1 MIKIS
6 VIVATR
12 NRYQKLKR
20 AIRSIEK
27 QSLKDFEI
35 IIVNDAS
42 TDETYDFLE
51 SIKNRNINII
61 HNKVSIGCAGA
72 RNKGIKEA
80 KGEFLVFLDD
90 DDEYLPKKLET
101 HFNIMEKS
109 KIDMSYSDMLRVCRD
124 GSLYYW
130 ESPDL
135 TSKKVYNVI
144 NQDFSGMSL
153 AMQQIMIRKKVF
165 EKVGLL
171 DETNPNMEDVDFYLR
186 IVDKCE
192 IYHIQEPTVLYYDN
206 GGVSENHYKTIV
218 SRILL
223 TQKYSDI
230 LLEKSERIVDQLQ
243 YIIYQIKL
251 IVLSNTSIDIYN
263 YIKFMQERDMKWL
276 TTLRNGD
283 KDLQSILFNLIT
295 VYKKLEAYNKSEFNK
310 NVNLLIEDI
319 KKYEDKKEK
328 VKRRMYSSRD
338 NQSVLEKLERMDDIF
353 YFRFIDVIETDSI
366 YTIRTCS
373 SKSRL
378 YFCSN
383 ASKKI
388 EIELLILGFEECE
401 IFGIS
406 HQIMIR
412 KGEIKKIVIMRT
424 VERGWNHLKI
434 LNDSICKRIA
444 ILDVKIVAN

>member
-1 MIKIS
+1 MNL
-6 VIVATR
+6 VTECCQHNLANATWCH
-12 NRYQKLKR
+12 
-20 AIRSIEK
+20 E
-27 QSLKDFEI
+27 
-35 IIVNDAS
+35 
-42 TDETYDFLE
+42 
-51 SIKNRNINII
+51 
-61 HNKVSIGCAGA
+61 HG
-72 RNKGIKEA
+72 
-80 KGEFLVFLDD
+80 
-90 DDEYLPKKLET
+90 
-101 HFNIMEKS
+101 
-109 KIDMSYSDMLRVCRD
+109 
-124 GSLYYW
+124 
-130 ESPDL
+130 
-135 TSKKVYNVI
+135 
-144 NQDFSGMSL
+144 
-153 AMQQIMIRKKVF
+153 
-165 EKVGLL
+165 
-171 DETNPNMEDVDFYLR
+171 
-186 IVDKCE
+186 
-192 IYHIQEPTVLYYDN
+192 
-206 GGVSENHYKTIV
+206 
-218 SRILL
+218 
-223 TQKYSDI
+223 
-230 LLEKSERIVDQLQ
+230 
-243 YIIYQIKL
+243 
-251 IVLSNTSIDIYN
+251 
-263 YIKFMQERDMKWL
+263 IKFMQERDMKWL

-328 VKRRMYSSRD
+328 VKRRIYSSRD
-338 NQSVLEKLERMDDIF
+338 NQSVLEKLEIMDDIF

-412 KGEIKKIVIMRT
+412 KGEIKKIVIMRN
-424 VERGWNHLKI
+424 VESGWNHLKI

>member
-1 MIKIS
+1 
-6 VIVATR
+6 
-12 NRYQKLKR
+12 
-20 AIRSIEK
+20 
-27 QSLKDFEI
+27 
-35 IIVNDAS
+35 
-42 TDETYDFLE
+42 
-51 SIKNRNINII
+51 
-61 HNKVSIGCAGA
+61 
-72 RNKGIKEA
+72 
-80 KGEFLVFLDD
+80 
-90 DDEYLPKKLET
+90 
-101 HFNIMEKS
+101 
-109 KIDMSYSDMLRVCRD
+109 
-124 GSLYYW
+124 
-130 ESPDL
+130 
-135 TSKKVYNVI
+135 
-144 NQDFSGMSL
+144 MSL

-338 NQSVLEKLERMDDIF
+338 NQSVLEKLEIMDDIF

-388 EIELLILGFEECE
+388 KIELLILGFEECE

-412 KGEIKKIVIMRT
+412 KGEIKKIVIMRN
-424 VERGWNHLKI
+424 VESGWNHLKI

>member
-165 EKVGLL
+165 GKI
-171 DETNPNMEDVDFYLR
+171 TFPWR
-186 IVDKCE
+186 
-192 IYHIQEPTVLYYDN
+192 HI
-206 GGVSENHYKTIV
+206 
-218 SRILL
+218 
-223 TQKYSDI
+223 
-230 LLEKSERIVDQLQ
+230 
-243 YIIYQIKL
+243 
-251 IVLSNTSIDIYN
+251 
-263 YIKFMQERDMKWL
+263 
-276 TTLRNGD
+276 
-283 KDLQSILFNLIT
+283 
-295 VYKKLEAYNKSEFNK
+295 
-310 NVNLLIEDI
+310 
-319 KKYEDKKEK
+319 
-328 VKRRMYSSRD
+328 
-338 NQSVLEKLERMDDIF
+338 
-353 YFRFIDVIETDSI
+353 
-366 YTIRTCS
+366 
-373 SKSRL
+373 
-378 YFCSN
+378 
-383 ASKKI
+383 
-388 EIELLILGFEECE
+388 
-401 IFGIS
+401 
-406 HQIMIR
+406 
-412 KGEIKKIVIMRT
+412 
-424 VERGWNHLKI
+424 
-434 LNDSICKRIA
+434 
-444 ILDVKIVAN
+444 

>member
-109 KIDMSYSDMLRVCRD
+109 KIDM
-124 GSLYYW
+124 
-130 ESPDL
+130 
-135 TSKKVYNVI
+135 
-144 NQDFSGMSL
+144 
-153 AMQQIMIRKKVF
+153 
-165 EKVGLL
+165 
-171 DETNPNMEDVDFYLR
+171 
-186 IVDKCE
+186 
-192 IYHIQEPTVLYYDN
+192 
-206 GGVSENHYKTIV
+206 
-218 SRILL
+218 
-223 TQKYSDI
+223 
-230 LLEKSERIVDQLQ
+230 
-243 YIIYQIKL
+243 
-251 IVLSNTSIDIYN
+251 
-263 YIKFMQERDMKWL
+263 KWL

-328 VKRRMYSSRD
+328 VKRRIYSSRD
-338 NQSVLEKLERMDDIF
+338 NQSVLEKLEIMDDIF

-412 KGEIKKIVIMRT
+412 KGEIKKIVIMRN
-424 VERGWNHLKI
+424 VESGWNHLKI